1 MNDIAAIGAAY
12 DEIAVLYDELVRQP
26 LYSQP
31 FDDAMLAAF
40 TELVGPGGAV
50 ADIGCGQGRI
60 AAQLAGAGLDV
71 RGIDVSDALLTM
83 ARTEY
88 PHLRF
93 DAGSMEDLDFGAA
106 TLDGV
111 VAWYSIIHLP
121 PDRIPGVLA
130 EFHRVLRAG
139 GHALLAFQATDG
151 SEVVEPFDHKVIRA
165 YRWSPERLA
174 ELLQDSGFQVLARM
188 VREPGPG
195 ERFEQ
200 AYVLCW
206 KPR

>member
-12 DEIAVLYDELVRQP
+12 DEIAELYDELVRQP
-26 LYSQP
+26 LYGTP

-40 TELVGPGGAV
+40 AALVGSGGAV

-60 AAQLAGAGLDV
+60 AAQLAESGLDV
-71 RGIDVSDALLTM
+71 RGIDLSRRLLAM
-83 ARTEY
+83 ARTEF

-93 DAGSMEDLDFGAA
+93 DEGSMEELDFGAA
-106 TLDGV
+106 TLDGL
-111 VAWYSIIHLP
+111 VAWYSMIHLP
-121 PDRIPGVLA
+121 PERIPGVLA
-130 EFHRVLRAG
+130 EFHRVLRTG
-139 GHALLAFQATDG
+139 GHALFAFQATDG
-151 SEVVEPFDHKVIRA
+151 CEVVEPFDHKVIRA

-174 ELLQDSGFQVLARM
+174 ELLRESGFEVLARM

-200 AYVLCW
+200 AYVLCC